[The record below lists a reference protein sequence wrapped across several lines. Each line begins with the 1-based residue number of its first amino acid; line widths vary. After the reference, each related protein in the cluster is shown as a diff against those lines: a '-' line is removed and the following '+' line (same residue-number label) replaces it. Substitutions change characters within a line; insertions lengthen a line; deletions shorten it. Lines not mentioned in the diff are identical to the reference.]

1 MPTAMK
7 KLLFLLL
14 LCSVGVTHLFALSF
28 DDGYLKYTV
37 NTDGTTVTVDG
48 RKSGITA
55 SGSLSIPSTV
65 TYNKT
70 VGRNGTSITTN
81 CNYWSSTH
89 SDINNAYCVYFGNN
103 YVGFSNSTNDRSTGN
118 VVRLV
123 NPVNN

>member
-1 MPTAMK
+1 MK

-37 NTDGTTVTVDG
+37 NADGTTVTVDG
-48 RKSGITA
+48 HKSGITA

-70 VGRNGTSITTN
+70 VGRDGTSITTN

-89 SDINNAYCVYFGNN
+89 SSA
-103 YVGFSNSTNDRSTGN
+103 GFSYCIFIANYIGYSNFVNDRSTGN

>member
-1 MPTAMK
+1 MK

-14 LCSVGVTHLFALSF
+14 LCSVGVTHLVALSF
-28 DDGYLKYTV
+28 DEGILNYTV
-37 NTDGTTVTVDG
+37 NADGTTVTVKLKQG
-48 RKSGITA
+48 ATS

-70 VGRNGTSITTN
+70 VGRDGTSITTN

-89 SDINNAYCVYFGNN
+89 SSA
-103 YVGFSNSTNDRSTGN
+103 GFSYCIYIAAGYIGYSNTVNDRSTGN

-123 NPVNN
+123 NTVNN

>member
-1 MPTAMK
+1 MK

-14 LCSVGVTHLFALSF
+14 LCTVGVTHLVAQSF

-37 NTDGTTVTVDG
+37 NAD
-48 RKSGITA
+48 
-55 SGSLSIPSTV
+55 
-65 TYNKT
+65 
-70 VGRNGTSITTN
+70 GTSITTN

-89 SDINNAYCVYFGNN
+89 SDINNAYCVYFAN
-103 YVGFSNSTNDRSTGN
+103 YIGYSNSVNDRSTGN

>member
-1 MPTAMK
+1 MK

-14 LCSVGVTHLFALSF
+14 LCSVGVTHLVALSF
-28 DDGYLKYTV
+28 DEGILNYTV
-37 NTDGTTVTVDG
+37 NADGTTVTVDG

-70 VGRNGTSITTN
+70 VGREGTSITTY

-89 SDINNAYCVYFGNN
+89 SSA
-103 YVGFSNSTNDRSTGN
+103 GFSYCIYIAGYIGYSNTVNDRSTGN

>member
-1 MPTAMK
+1 MK
-7 KLLFLLL
+7 KLLLLLL
-14 LCSVGVTHLFALSF
+14 LCTVGVTNLFAQSF
-28 DDGYLKYTV
+28 NEGILNYTV
-37 NTDGTTVTVDG
+37 NADGTTVTVNG

-70 VGRNGTSITTN
+70 VGRDGTSITTN

-89 SDINNAYCVYFGNN
+89 SSAGLSYCIFIAN
-103 YVGFSNSTNDRSTGN
+103 YIDYSNSVNDRSTGN